1 MVEGRAVAKS
11 GCPLLI
17 LQHLSVFL
25 KMRIAYYGYNILTV
39 ELFERYGIFSGCKAG
54 EKNTFMNICSVL
66 FVSFVIRYKK
76 VIICNR
82 A

>member
-1 MVEGRAVAKS
+1 MKEGQSLRVAVLFIVVAFIS
-11 GCPLLI
+11 G
-17 LQHLSVFL
+17 VFL
-25 KMRIAYYGYNILTV
+25 MQTAYYGYNILTV
-39 ELFERYGIFSGCKAG
+39 ELFERYSIFSGCKAG

-66 FVSFVIRYKK
+66 FVSFVIRYRK

>member
-1 MVEGRAVAKS
+1 MKEGQSLRVAVLFIVAAFIS
-11 GCPLLI
+11 G
-17 LQHLSVFL
+17 VFL
-25 KMRIAYYGYNILTV
+25 MQTAYYGYNILTV

-66 FVSFVIRYKK
+66 FVSFVIRYRK